1 MPLGDV
7 WSGECRA
14 PGAQGAVP
22 DRHALLEC
30 CNLGY
35 ARGKCG
41 RFSGAGPDA
50 VRFAVTDHAA
60 GVVSLC
66 CIIEKEY
73 LPFGRAALDWDIAER
88 RFLSPPPD
96 QGTGRQAWAYV
107 ASYLARKQLA

>member
-1 MPLGDV
+1 MRGGSAGDFPA
-7 WSGECRA
+7 R
-14 PGAQGAVP
+14 
-22 DRHALLEC
+22 DRTPCASPSQTTL
-30 CNLGY
+30 
-35 ARGKCG
+35 R
-41 RFSGAGPDA
+41 
-50 VRFAVTDHAA
+50 